1 MVHDL
6 AELAEALRSSPGWQA
21 KAHIA
26 VVRDVFGAGDWLR
39 GPGDDGAAVSV
50 GSEEVIAC
58 GEAILPRFVE
68 RDPYGAGV
76 AAVLTNVNDVAAMG
90 AVPVAIVDTV
100 VGPPETRVAPC
111 WTGCASPPLLYDVPV
126 VGGHLTISADRVAL
140 SAFALG
146 RCPGRPLS
154 ATRVAPGQRLA
165 LVVCLEGKMRPDFP
179 FFPSF
184 DERGRE
190 LAGDVRLLADLAAG
204 GVVEAAKDVSMAGLF
219 GSLAM
224 LLEPTRCGASIPVEA
239 VPVPAGL
246 DFDAWSL
253 CFPCFSFLVTMAP
266 GSEDRCRRAVE
277 RRGLTYAPLATVD
290 ASGVLGLTDDG
301 DCGGARRP
309 QRRRRHGA
317 LSRQVDRHRD
327 VGDPDV
333 DLLVPGHGPTEVFE
347 EGDVARLD
355 VRGHETAAA
364 PRRRG
369 DGEPHQR
376 GTEAVTARTGEDG
389 QPIALPVTGVVEGIE
404 THRAPGDVVA
414 EPQHLDGGRLVVV
427 TVTIGA
433 REQALLADEHH
444 LTDAVVLGH
453 HRGVVGD
460 AAGDAGAVQDVSH
473 ARRRACARSGAGPA
487 LRPWASTPGSA
498 STPLWPSPHRGHA
511 RSGTASPGARCVRR
525 RRAVGAT
532 SRP

>member
-6 AELAEALRSSPGWQA
+6 AELAEVLRSSPGWQA

-68 RDPYGAGV
+68 HDPHGAGV

-100 VGPPETRVAPC
+100 VGPPETCRAVLD
-111 WTGCASPPLLYDVPV
+111 GMRFASLLYDVPV
-126 VGGHLTISADRVAL
+126 VGGHLTNSADRVAV

-165 LVVCLEGKMRPDFP
+165 LVACLEGKMRPDFP

-184 DERGRE
+184 DERGDQ

-224 LLEPTRCGASIPVEA
+224 LLEPTRCGASIPVDA

-246 DFDAWSL
+246 DFDAWAL
-253 CFPCFSFLVTMAP
+253 CFPCFSFLVVTEP

-301 DCGGARRP
+301 DSAV
-309 QRRRRHGA
+309 
-317 LSRQVDRHRD
+317 L
-327 VGDPDV
+327 V
-333 DLLVPGHGPTEVFE
+333 DLNADT
-347 EGDVARLD
+347 
-355 VRGHETAAA
+355 
-364 PRRRG
+364 
-369 DGEPHQR
+369 
-376 GTEAVTARTGEDG
+376 
-389 QPIALPVTGVVEGIE
+389 VTG
-404 THRAPGDVVA
+404 
-414 EPQHLDGGRLVVV
+414 L
-427 TVTIGA
+427 
-433 REQALLADEHH
+433 
-444 LTDAVVLGH
+444 
-453 HRGVVGD
+453 
-460 AAGDAGAVQDVSH
+460 
-473 ARRRACARSGAGPA
+473 
-487 LRPWASTPGSA
+487 
-498 STPLWPSPHRGHA
+498 
-511 RSGTASPGARCVRR
+511 
-525 RRAVGAT
+525 
-532 SRP
+532 

>member
-6 AELAEALRSSPGWQA
+6 AELAEVLRSSPGWQA

-68 RDPYGAGV
+68 HDPHGAGV

-100 VGPPETRVAPC
+100 VGPPETCRAVLD
-111 WTGCASPPLLYDVPV
+111 GMRFASLLYDVPV
-126 VGGHLTISADRVAL
+126 VGGHLTNSADRVAV

-165 LVVCLEGKMRPDFP
+165 LVACLEGKMRPDFP

-184 DERGRE
+184 DERGHQ

-224 LLEPTRCGASIPVEA
+224 LLEPTRCGASIPVDA

-246 DFDAWSL
+246 DFDAWAL
-253 CFPCFSFLVTMAP
+253 CFPCFSFLVVTEP

-301 DCGGARRP
+301 DSAV
-309 QRRRRHGA
+309 
-317 LSRQVDRHRD
+317 L
-327 VGDPDV
+327 V
-333 DLLVPGHGPTEVFE
+333 DLNADT
-347 EGDVARLD
+347 
-355 VRGHETAAA
+355 
-364 PRRRG
+364 
-369 DGEPHQR
+369 
-376 GTEAVTARTGEDG
+376 
-389 QPIALPVTGVVEGIE
+389 VTG
-404 THRAPGDVVA
+404 
-414 EPQHLDGGRLVVV
+414 L
-427 TVTIGA
+427 
-433 REQALLADEHH
+433 
-444 LTDAVVLGH
+444 
-453 HRGVVGD
+453 
-460 AAGDAGAVQDVSH
+460 
-473 ARRRACARSGAGPA
+473 
-487 LRPWASTPGSA
+487 
-498 STPLWPSPHRGHA
+498 
-511 RSGTASPGARCVRR
+511 
-525 RRAVGAT
+525 
-532 SRP
+532 